1 MRAIPLETYC
11 KVTVFDLQ
19 RKVHNMQRRDFFK
32 NVGLLSAAAGLTV
45 SLDSETMGADA
56 RDFNTTNYPNKKG
69 KPIPGWGDEQ
79 VEHFTSYYPDFCD
92 KILWIRKDNQVIAA
106 YRTNPNQKYP
116 YIYPLA
122 GPISRVSV
130 TAESAQPWPHHRS
143 VFMGADKVNGGN
155 YWQEGRAQGQIFST
169 DLKLVKAETNQVV
182 FSDVCLWK
190 HPEQD
195 PIIED
200 TREYTLTWKNDDYY
214 TLDLNFSMKM
224 LADVHIAKTNHGFF
238 GVRVEQDLCPHGGG
252 VLINSNGIKGE
263 KDTFGKPAKWTAF
276 YGKRRF
282 NPEITEGVAV
292 LCPPKEPFENCPWFT
307 RDYGNISPMPFLFT
321 EEGFSWKKDDV
332 LKGVYRIVVFAG
344 TTQDVDLDGLWN
356 ELYA

>member
-1 MRAIPLETYC
+1 
-11 KVTVFDLQ
+11 
-19 RKVHNMQRRDFFK
+19 MQRRDFFK
-32 NVGLLSAAAGLTV
+32 NAGLLAATGLTV
-45 SLDSETMGADA
+45 SLSSESFGAEA
-56 RDFNTTNYPNKKG
+56 KDFNTVNYPG
-69 KPIPGWGDEQ
+69 KVGNAKPGWGDAQ

-130 TAESAQPWPHHRS
+130 TSESAQPWPHHRS
-143 VFMGADKVNGGN
+143 VFMGADRVNGAN
-155 YWQEGRAQGQIFST
+155 YWQEGADRGQIFSS
-169 DLKLVKAETNQVV
+169 DLKLAKAEKDVV
-182 FSDVCLWK
+182 EFTDLCIWK
-190 HPEQD
+190 HPKQD

-200 TREYTLTWKNDDYY
+200 SRKYTLTWKNDDYY
-214 TLDLNFSMKM
+214 TLDLDFSMKM
-224 LADVHIAKTNHGFF
+224 LADVHIEKTNHGFF

-252 VLINSNGIKGE
+252 NLVSSEGTKGE
-263 KDTFGKPAKWTAF
+263 ADTFGKPAKWMSF

-282 NPEITEGVAV
+282 NPDITEGVAV

-307 RDYGNISPMPFLFT
+307 RDYGNISPMPFLFNDA
-321 EEGFSWKKDDV
+321 GFSWKMGDV

-344 TTQDVDLDGLWN
+344 TPEDVDLNGLWN
-356 ELYA
+356 EIYG